1 MLLNMKRVSLLTKFI
16 ILMTLLVVIPVLVV
30 GIRTLYL
37 NRKVSRKLIS
47 LGSEALK
54 TTLLEYQTSI
64 ALNYAEKVSNYFE
77 NIIESLSLVMTEDF
91 MGLNL
96 SEKRRFLASI
106 YATSRHIRAIIFL
119 RRENPLI
126 VIPERFHFEKEKF
139 LKEIHKLNPGVLK
152 IGEVYFKDNTP
163 FIDIIYTLNNTD
175 SIVVVSSLDELWRE
189 IENEKFGSIKSGYVF
204 IVDGRGRIIAH
215 PKREL
220 AIKKEDATNL
230 EIVREL
236 LEGRSVGSKEF
247 RDENG
252 TPLVG
257 AYAPIELTGWGVIAV
272 QPKSDAFA
280 TVFLMEEDSKRFS
293 KILRRQALYFII
305 LFIIIGIII
314 AFLTARSLSKPIF
327 TLIEGAKRVARREFT
342 KPVILKTKDEL
353 SDLAQTFNMMMREL
367 KKYDDIQADKLDAI
381 VFSIKDGLILLDE
394 EGNLIL
400 ANRIARDILKIEG
413 KEGDFILNLIK
424 EERGRKVFEE
434 LLKELESGKEEIKK
448 EIDLSLEDVPRY
460 FLATPHEVR
469 TRDGEKIGY
478 VVVVRDITLEKEIE
492 RMRDEFLHSITHD
505 LRSPMTSIRGFLEVL
520 KEEQAGP
527 LNQQQKS
534 FLDIMDKSSERLL
547 NLINDLLDTAKM
559 EQGKFEIKPVEFDLK
574 EVASSIV
581 DSLKGQAMK
590 SGIEL
595 TFECEGNDFK
605 VYADKELIERV
616 YTNLVGNA
624 LKFTPS
630 GGKVT
635 VRVFEKDGYFLS
647 EVEDT
652 GEGIPPEYL
661 DKIFDKFQQV
671 GRKKGTGLGLTICKY
686 IVEAHGG
693 KIWVESK
700 LGEGSKFSFTI
711 PKKANGE

>member
-1 MLLNMKRVSLLTKFI
+1 MKRVSLLTKFI
-16 ILMTLLVVIPVLVV
+16 ILMTLLTVIPVLVV

-37 NRKVSRKLIS
+37 NRKISKKLLS

-64 ALNYAEKVSNYFE
+64 ALNYAEKISNYFE

-91 MGLNL
+91 MKLAL

-106 YATSRHIRAIIFL
+106 YATSKYIRAIIFL
-119 RRENPLI
+119 RKEKPLI
-126 VIPERFHFEKEKF
+126 VIPGKFYFKKERF
-139 LKEIHKLNPGVLK
+139 LKEVNKLNPAVLK
-152 IGEVYFKDNTP
+152 IGDVYFERNEP
-163 FIDIIYTLNNTD
+163 FVDIFYTLNDID
-175 SIVVVSSLDELWRE
+175 SIIVISSLDELWKR

-204 IVDGRGRIIAH
+204 LVDGRGRIIAH

-220 AIKKEDATNL
+220 AVKKEKVANL
-230 EIVREL
+230 EIVREF

-247 RDENG
+247 RDEKG

-280 TVFLMEEDSKRFS
+280 TVFLMQEDSKKFAEV
-293 KILRRQALYFII
+293 LRRQALYFML
-305 LFIIIGIII
+305 LFVFVGIFI

-327 TLIEGAKRVARREFT
+327 TLIEGAKRVAKREFT
-342 KPVILKTKDEL
+342 KPVILRTRDEL
-353 SDLAQTFNMMMREL
+353 SDLAQTFNMMMKEL
-367 KKYDDIQADKLDAI
+367 KRYDEIQADKLDAI
-381 VFSIKDGLILLDE
+381 VFSIGDALILLDE
-394 EGNLIL
+394 GGKLIL

-413 KEGDFILNLIK
+413 EEGDFILNLIK
-424 EERGRKVFEE
+424 EERARKIFEE
-434 LLKELESGKEEIKK
+434 LLNELKSGKEEVKK
-448 EIDLSLEDVPRY
+448 EIDLSLKDVPRY

-527 LNQQQKS
+527 LNEQQKS

-559 EQGKFEIKPVEFDLK
+559 EQGKFVIKPVEFDLK
-574 EVASSIV
+574 EAVSSVV

-590 SGIEL
+590 EGIEIDY
-595 TFECEGNDFK
+595 EYDGRDFK

-616 YTNLVGNA
+616 YSNLVGNA

-671 GRKKGTGLGLTICKY
+671 GKRKGTGLGLTICKY

-693 KIWVESK
+693 KIWVNSK

-711 PKKANGE
+711 PKKANG